1 MVAQVAVRQPAPK
14 PGFFC
19 ALTQVWCLLR
29 HRCPPLKFNVVPNF
43 ANVGLPMP
51 PRFRS
56 GNEESALATFDRLRV
71 HLLAGVQQQQL
82 RRYGMGLMAAGAGL
96 LPLMA
101 GSAHAALTKVPTDGA
116 DTLLMLMGS
125 AMVLLMT
132 PGLAFFYGGFTRSK
146 NVLNTMM
153 MSFFLMGLIGVLW
166 VVVGYSLAFGTG
178 FKSPFIGGLE
188 SMWLNGVGGELGDA
202 PLADGFAISTTSFAL
217 FQGMFA
223 IITPALIS
231 GAVVERITFKAWF
244 WFCLIWSLLIYSPMA
259 KMVWGGGFLGPFGS
273 VGAIDFAGGT
283 VVHIASGVAAL
294 VAAAIIG
301 PRTTWPNN
309 KRPPHNVP
317 FILLGAGLLW
327 FGWFGFNG
335 ASMFAAKTAGLPFL
349 TTTTAASAGMLTW
362 CLIEWLKDGKPT
374 AVGAAT
380 GAIAG
385 LVGITP
391 AAGFVYMGPSILIGA
406 LTAVA
411 CTIAVRVKSAIQFD
425 DSLDTFMLHGVG
437 GTVGALLTGLLAAK
451 ALVPGDYFPL
461 SAKIMA
467 EAGNAGLFMAQLKAV
482 LITYG
487 FVALGTALI
496 LWFLGLFMKLRVSAE
511 AEDRGLDFVAHGEEA
526 YDPMTN

>member
-1 MVAQVAVRQPAPK
+1 
-14 PGFFC
+14 
-19 ALTQVWCLLR
+19 
-29 HRCPPLKFNVVPNF
+29 
-43 ANVGLPMP
+43 MP
-51 PRFRS
+51 SRFRS
-56 GNEESALATFDRLRV
+56 GHGASTLETFNRLRIN
-71 HLLAGVQQQQL
+71 LFAGVQQQQL

-101 GSAHAALTKVPTDGA
+101 GSAHAALTKMPTDGA
-116 DTLLMLMGS
+116 DTLLMLFGS
-125 AMVLLMT
+125 ALVLLMT

-166 VVVGYSLAFGTG
+166 VVIGYSLAFGTD
-178 FKSPFIGGLE
+178 FKSPFVGGLE
-188 SMWLNGVGGELGDA
+188 FILLNGVGGELGDA
-202 PLADGFAISTTSFAL
+202 PWADGFAISTSSFAL

-231 GAVVERITFKAWF
+231 GALVERISFKAWF

-259 KMVWGGGFLGPFGS
+259 KMVWGGGFLGPFGTI
-273 VGAIDFAGGT
+273 GAIDFAGGT
-283 VVHIASGVAAL
+283 VVHIASGVASL

-301 PRTTWPNN
+301 PRSTWPSN

-335 ASMFAAKTAGLPFL
+335 ASMFASKTAGYPFL

-362 CLIEWLKDGKPT
+362 CLIEWFKDGKPT

-380 GAIAG
+380 GAVAG

-391 AAGFVYMGPSILIGA
+391 AAGFVYVSASILIGA
-406 LTAVA
+406 LSALA
-411 CTIAVRVKSAIQFD
+411 CTIAVRIKAAVQFD
-425 DSLDTFMLHGVG
+425 DSLDTFMVHGVG
-437 GTVGALLTGLLAAK
+437 GTVGALLTGLLAVK
-451 ALVPGDYFPL
+451 TLVPADYFPL
-461 SAKIMA
+461 SAKII
-467 EAGNAGLFMAQLKAV
+467 EEGGNAGLFVAQLKAV
-482 LITYG
+482 LFTYG

-511 AEDRGLDFVAHGEEA
+511 SEDRGLDFVAHGEEA